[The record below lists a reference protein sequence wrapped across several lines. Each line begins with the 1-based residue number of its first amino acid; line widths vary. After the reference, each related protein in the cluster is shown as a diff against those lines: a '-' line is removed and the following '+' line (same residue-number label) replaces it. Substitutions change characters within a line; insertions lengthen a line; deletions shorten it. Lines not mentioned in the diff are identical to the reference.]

1 MESTSLQSKAL
12 LQASQLIK
20 RFGDFTAIDQV
31 DLILQ
36 EGEIHAVLGENGAG
50 KSTLMKMLYGVY
62 VPDGGSIRMQG
73 DVVTLNPPS
82 RARSLG
88 VGMVFQDFRLVPALT
103 VLENIALSID
113 RTGFSLNKK
122 RMAEKIREV
131 SDRYGISVNPHSYV
145 WELDLGQQQRV
156 EIIKALVQG
165 ETKLIIFDEPTSVLT
180 PHEVD
185 AFLAMLQRLRA
196 DGYGIL
202 LITHKIREVLA
213 CADTVTVLRNGKLV
227 YRTSRERGMSEEELV
242 SQMIGSA
249 ELPRAPERTQVTFAD
264 DLVAV
269 DVENLSVSNDHG
281 VTILQ
286 NLNVSIRPGE
296 LVGVAGISG
305 NGQKELLETWYGLR
319 KAQSGTIKLAGVD
332 VTDGTI
338 AQRLECG
345 VVYVTEDPIH
355 ESVVPGL
362 SILEHMV
369 LSGMKM
375 SKKGLDVDWSDVRQ
389 RFEAL
394 DVVRTLRVA
403 QADRMVETLSGG
415 NVQRMVLARAM
426 MRAPKV
432 LLIAYPSRG
441 LDIATTRAT
450 QKLLLT
456 LREQGTAI
464 LLISEDLTELF
475 EISDRLVVLSN
486 HSLYGPYEPALTD
499 PYRMGHIMLEGD
511 EPL

>member
-1 MESTSLQSKAL
+1 MGETALQTETLLRASK
-12 LQASQLIK
+12 LIK
-20 RFGDFTAIDQV
+20 RFGNFTAIDEV
-31 DLILQ
+31 DLDLQ
-36 EGEIHAVLGENGAG
+36 HGEIHAILGENGAG

-62 VPDGGSIRMQG
+62 VPDGGTLEMQG
-73 DVVTLNPPS
+73 KPVTLHPPS
-82 RARSLG
+82 RARAQG

-113 RTGFSLNKK
+113 RAGFLLNKTK
-122 RMAEKIREV
+122 LAQQIADISE
-131 SDRYGISVNPHSYV
+131 RYGIAVNPHAYV

-156 EIIKALVQG
+156 EILKALVQG

-196 DGYGIL
+196 DGYGVL

-213 CADTVTVLRNGKLV
+213 CADKVTVLRNGKLV
-227 YRTSRERGMSEEELV
+227 YRTSRDQEMSEELLV

-249 ELPRAPERTQVTFAD
+249 ELPRAPERKQVVCAD
-264 DLVAV
+264 EVAALE
-269 DVENLSVSNDHG
+269 VEQLSINNDHD
-281 VTILQ
+281 VTVLTGL
-286 NLNVSIRPGE
+286 NLSIRPGE

-305 NGQKELLETWYGLR
+305 NGQKELLETLYGLR
-319 KAQSGTIKLAGVD
+319 KVKSGTIRVAGAD
-332 VTDGTI
+332 VTAGSV
-338 AQRLECG
+338 ASRMERS

-369 LSGMKM
+369 LSGMEM

-389 RFEAL
+389 RFDSL

-403 QADRMVETLSGG
+403 QADRLVETLSGG
-415 NVQRMVLARAM
+415 NVQRMVLARAIT
-426 MRAPKV
+426 RVPKL

-450 QKLLLT
+450 QKLLLG
-456 LREQGTAI
+456 LREMGTAI

-475 EISDRLVVLSN
+475 EISDRIVVLSN
-486 HSLYGPYEPALTD
+486 HSLYGPYDPADTD
-499 PYRMGHIMLEGD
+499 PYQMGHIMLEGD
-511 EPL
+511 EQA